1 MDSRPVSRHGVTF
14 FRGNDG
20 SSSASRAPTAPPL
33 KSNRRTLSHPLAAP
47 YILSP
52 IPNESASM
60 IPIRFIFAACL
71 FFTPVSAASEG
82 FHGFDPAT
90 YDGLMLPP
98 AVLQAMAAE
107 AAQHSPPKNG
117 QALVFGF
124 ANLQRDISFGI
135 KVEKS
140 IERNAAAAGIELLI
154 ADNRLDGPTALAN
167 AESFARRQVD
177 FCIEFQTDVNFGP
190 AIMQHFNRKQIGVVA
205 IDIPMPGAT
214 YFGANNP
221 RSGFMGGSYLAQ
233 AAKTRFG
240 DQALTEGYFVVGE
253 LPQSGAIPAMRT
265 EGQVAGFL
273 ASLPGFPP
281 ERIIRIDTKNT
292 LQYSF
297 QQMSNA
303 LGRIPQGAPILITAI
318 NDQSVSG
325 MLRAVQQQGRGADAL
340 VVGKGADELETMIAE
355 EHFIA
360 SVAYFPE
367 RYGNYLVPLSLMR
380 LAGHDAPPA
389 VTVNHVMISPANIC
403 QFYPEYECQGE
414 PEFDYVFPQAAFVEH
429 LATLRDKPELVSYEQ
444 LIPDH

>member
-1 MDSRPVSRHGVTF
+1 M
-14 FRGNDG
+14 
-20 SSSASRAPTAPPL
+20 
-33 KSNRRTLSHPLAAP
+33 TLLR
-47 YILSP
+47 L
-52 IPNESASM
+52 
-60 IPIRFIFAACL
+60 IRVACL
-71 FFTPVSAASEG
+71 LLAPVPLLAEN
-82 FHGFDPAT
+82 FHGFDPTT

-98 AVLQAMAAE
+98 SSLRAMAAE
-107 AAQHSPPKNG
+107 AAQNSPPKNG
-117 QALVFGF
+117 DNIVFGF

-135 KVEKS
+135 KVEQS
-140 IERNAAAAGIELLI
+140 IERNAEAAGIELLI

-190 AIMQHFNRKQIGVVA
+190 AIMQHFERKQIGVVA

-233 AAKTRFG
+233 AANVRFG
-240 DQALTEGYFVVGE
+240 DRVLKEGYFVVGE

-265 EGQVAGFL
+265 EGQIAGFL

-325 MLRAVQQQGRGADAL
+325 MLRAVQQQGRGQDAL
-340 VVGKGADELETMIAE
+340 VVGKGADELETLVAE

-367 RYGNYLVPLSLMR
+367 RYGNYLIPLSLMR
-380 LAGHDAPPA
+380 LAGHAVPAA
-389 VTVNHVMISPANIC
+389 VTVNHVVISPANIC

-414 PEFDYVFPQAAFVEH
+414 PGFDYVFPQEAFVEH
-429 LATLRDKPELVSYEQ
+429 LATLKDKPELAGYEQ

>member
-1 MDSRPVSRHGVTF
+1 MI
-14 FRGNDG
+14 
-20 SSSASRAPTAPPL
+20 L
-33 KSNRRTLSHPLAAP
+33 NRL
-47 YILSP
+47 IL
-52 IPNESASM
+52 
-60 IPIRFIFAACL
+60 AACL
-71 FFTPVSAASEG
+71 FLAPVPASSEG

-98 AVLQAMAAE
+98 TALQAMAAE
-107 AAQHSPPKNG
+107 AAQHAPPKNG
-117 QALVFGF
+117 ANLVFGF

-140 IERNAAAAGIELLI
+140 IERNAEAAGIELLI

-167 AESFARRQVD
+167 AESFARRRVD

-233 AAKTRFG
+233 AAKVRFG
-240 DQALTEGYFVVGE
+240 ERALTEGYFVVGE
-253 LPQSGAIPAMRT
+253 LPQSGAIPAMRS
-265 EGQVAGFL
+265 EGQIAGFL

-281 ERIIRIDTKNT
+281 EHIIRIDTKNT

-303 LGRIPQGAPILITAI
+303 LGRIPQGSPILITAI

-325 MLRAVQQQGRGADAL
+325 MLRAVQQQGRGEDAL
-340 VVGKGADELETMIAE
+340 VVGKGADELETMVAE

-360 SVAYFPE
+360 SVAYFP
-367 RYGNYLVPLSLMR
+367 S
-380 LAGHDAPPA
+380 ATA
-389 VTVNHVMISPANIC
+389 TIS
-403 QFYPEYECQGE
+403 Y
-414 PEFDYVFPQAAFVEH
+414 
-429 LATLRDKPELVSYEQ
+429 R
-444 LIPDH
+444 

>member
-1 MDSRPVSRHGVTF
+1 MS
-14 FRGNDG
+14 
-20 SSSASRAPTAPPL
+20 
-33 KSNRRTLSHPLAAP
+33 LAR
-47 YILSP
+47 YSLVI
-52 IPNESASM
+52 
-60 IPIRFIFAACL
+60 ACL
-71 FFTPVSAASEG
+71 FLVPTPSPGAD

-98 AVLQAMAAE
+98 KMLQAMATE
-107 AAQHSPPKNG
+107 AAQKSPPRNG
-117 QALVFGF
+117 ESLVFGF

-140 IERNAAAAGIELLI
+140 IDRNAAAAGIELLI

-167 AESFARRQVD
+167 AESFARRRVD
-177 FCIEFQTDVNFGP
+177 FVIEFQTDVNFGP
-190 AIMQHFNRKQIGVVA
+190 AIMQHFNRTKTGVVA

-233 AAKTRFG
+233 AAQARFG
-240 DQALTEGYFVVGE
+240 ERALKEAYFVVGE

-265 EGQVAGFL
+265 EGQIAGFL
-273 ASLPGFPP
+273 ASLPGFPQ

-303 LGRIPQGAPILITAI
+303 LGRIPPGAPILITAI
-318 NDQSVSG
+318 NDQSATG
-325 MLRAVQQQGRGADAL
+325 MLRAVQQKGRGGDAL
-340 VVGKGADELETMIAE
+340 VVGKGADELETMVAE
-355 EHFIA
+355 ETFVA

-367 RYGNYLVPLSLMR
+367 RYGNYLIPLCLMR
-380 LAGHDAPPA
+380 LAGHSAPPA
-389 VTVNHVMISPANIC
+389 VSVEHVMITPANIC
-403 QFYPEYECQGE
+403 QYYPDYECQGA
-414 PEFDYVFPQAAFVEH
+414 PGFDYLLPQEAFVQH
-429 LATLRDKPELVSYEQ
+429 LRTLKDKPELADYRQ

>member
-1 MDSRPVSRHGVTF
+1 
-14 FRGNDG
+14 
-20 SSSASRAPTAPPL
+20 
-33 KSNRRTLSHPLAAP
+33 
-47 YILSP
+47 
-52 IPNESASM
+52 
-60 IPIRFIFAACL
+60 
-71 FFTPVSAASEG
+71 
-82 FHGFDPAT
+82 
-90 YDGLMLPP
+90 
-98 AVLQAMAAE
+98 MAAE
-107 AAQHSPPKNG
+107 AAQNSPPKNG
-117 QALVFGF
+117 ETLVFGF

-140 IERNAAAAGIELLI
+140 IERNAEAAGIELLI

-233 AAKTRFG
+233 AAKVRFG
-240 DQALTEGYFVVGE
+240 DRALTEGYFVVGE

-265 EGQVAGFL
+265 EGQIAGFL

-340 VVGKGADELETMIAE
+340 VVGKGADELETMVAE
-355 EHFIA
+355 ENFIA

-367 RYGNYLVPLSLMR
+367 RYGNYLIPLSLMR
-380 LAGHDAPPA
+380 LAGHDVPAA

-403 QFYPEYECQGE
+403 QFYPEYEREDE
-414 PEFDYVFPQAAFVEH
+414 PDFDFVFPQEAFVEH
-429 LATLRDKPELVSYEQ
+429 LATLKDNPELADYEQ